1 MMSEQRRSGLLA
13 AIEDFFNE
21 MGSDL
26 VEQRVTRFIL
36 QQIHAGQSLDQALAE
51 PYVVNNTTAE
61 WRQQLLEHPEVVKA
75 VAEEVQRSFET
86 GREES
91 GR

>member
-1 MMSEQRRSGLLA
+1 MSQRRSGLLA
-13 AIEDFFNE
+13 VIEDFFNE

-26 VEQRVTRFIL
+26 VEERVTRHIL
-36 QQIHAGQSLDQALAE
+36 QQIHAGKSVDQALAE

-61 WRQQLLEHPEVVKA
+61 WRQQLLEHPEVIKA
-75 VAEEVQRSFET
+75 VAEEVDKSFET

>member
-1 MMSEQRRSGLLA
+1 MSKRRSGLLS
-13 AIEDFFNE
+13 AIEAFFNE

-26 VEQRVTRFIL
+26 VEQRITRYIL
-36 QQIHAGQSLDQALAE
+36 QQIHSGKSLDEALAE
-51 PYVVNNTTAE
+51 AYVVNNTTAE
-61 WRQQLLEHPEVVKA
+61 WRRRLLEDPDVEKA
-75 VAEEVQRSFET
+75 VAEEVQRSFGA

>member
-1 MMSEQRRSGLLA
+1 MPKRRSGLLS
-13 AIEDFFNE
+13 AIEAFFNE

-26 VEQRVTRFIL
+26 VEQRVTRYIL
-36 QQIHAGQSLDQALAE
+36 QQIHAGKSLDEALAE
-51 PYVVNNTTAE
+51 AYVVNNTTPE
-61 WRQQLLEHPEVVKA
+61 WRQRLLEHPEVEKA
-75 VAEEVQRSFET
+75 VADEVQRSFGT